1 VTTQLVN
8 TSVFAGGWDEREFN
22 RKGLFLGAGVKPS
35 LGHILD
41 SAGEMKLPD
50 DDRLQGTG
58 YVIRALYDACNLY

>member
-1 VTTQLVN
+1 
-8 TSVFAGGWDEREFN
+8 
-22 RKGLFLGAGVKPS
+22 LFLGAGVKPS

-41 SAGEMKLPD
+41 SACEMKLPD